1 VSSRAQKLSSNNRM
15 ELDCVEATRCF
26 LSGRF
31 HLWHDGAGRWVL
43 WLCYVVNMSMKS
55 GICDCGSNGRR
66 DGLIWDDVKLRCKG
80 KGTF

>member
-1 VSSRAQKLSSNNRM
+1 MMVLA
-15 ELDCVEATRCF
+15 
-26 LSGRF
+26 
-31 HLWHDGAGRWVL
+31 DGCYGYV
-43 WLCYVVNMSMKS
+43 YVVNMSMKS